1 MPRKDYKIENI
12 GIGSLLARY
21 KYCTYIVVH
30 VFVLVSM
37 LGRGTIGNK
46 FWIMDQ
52 PSLRQGQHRAIV
64 LLRQDADDDNAI
76 ACMLLLLHPGYLK
89 TILF

>member
-1 MPRKDYKIENI
+1 MVLGHFWRDT
-12 GIGSLLARY
+12 S
-21 KYCTYIVVH
+21 IVHILCYHVH

-76 ACMLLLLHPGYLK
+76 SCMLLLLHPGYLK